1 MKLARNRPEECRI
14 IAENADGSV
23 VARVPVGW
31 IRINPPKQFTEEQK
45 KEMVSRLNRN
55 NFDTAT
61 IGNEID

>member
-1 MKLARNRPEECRI
+1 MAKI
-14 IAENADGSV
+14 
-23 VARVPVGW
+23 PVGW

-61 IGNEID
+61 IGNEMD